1 MGREDAGRCGRCT
14 TLAKCVFGNLPEE
27 LNRQFRELVEI
38 RWYSA
43 GSTVV
48 SQGDEPHGVFNV
60 RSGTVRLLRAEPNGR
75 HVAVQIVPAAGILGL
90 AEVTSGT
97 PYQLTAETVEDCILE
112 YAPRR
117 KFVPFLLQ
125 NPAVAVELLIWLSQE
140 FQGLQLNLGDAV
152 SRPALS
158 VQLLRQLRRLG
169 EACGEE
175 TGEGIELHPCFT
187 GQDLADG
194 LGCSR
199 QWISKLLGDLEEQGL
214 IERHGRRILL
224 TPSGL
229 DAELGDQGSEPRPA
243 SKSATSR

>member
-14 TLAKCVFGNLPEE
+14 ALPKCVFGNLPEK
-27 LNRQFRELVEI
+27 LRRKFREIVEI

-43 GSTVV
+43 GLTVV
-48 SQGDEPHGVFNV
+48 RQGDEPHGVFNV
-60 RSGTVRLLRAEPNGR
+60 RSGTVRLLRLEPNGR
-75 HVAVQIVPAAGILGL
+75 HVAVGIVSAAGILGL

-97 PYQLTAETVEDCILE
+97 PYQLTAEVVEDSVLE

-117 KFVPFLLQ
+117 EFVPFLLR
-125 NPAVAVELLIWLSQE
+125 NPEVAIELLIWLSQE
-140 FQGLQLNLGDAV
+140 YQGLQLNLGDVV
-152 SRPALS
+152 SRPSLS

-175 TGEGIELHPCFT
+175 TGEGLELQPCFT

-199 QWISKLLGDLEEQGL
+199 QWISKLLGDLEERGL

-229 DAELGDQGSEPRPA
+229 DAELGGQGSEPEPA
-243 SKSATSR
+243 SKSATSW